1 MSKDTKQPVYAVLTG
16 DLIDSTDLDTTSREE
31 ARKLVL
37 SSVGKLDDWSKKN
50 VVRGKPEIFRGD
62 QWQAL
67 LSQPKFA
74 FRAALYVRAKLIAT
88 GCDTRVSIAI
98 GTVDRISRTSISR
111 SDGDA
116 FVRSGH
122 GLDEMKTDSELAIS
136 LPDNMKGSGRWL
148 SAIAELSGA
157 ILSGWKKG
165 QAEVVSLA
173 IDPENFNQSEIGKRL
188 KTTQQLVSKAL
199 KATRWDALEVAINS
213 FEGFDWESIDP
224 TGQAGGLPR

>member
-1 MSKDTKQPVYAVLTG
+1 MGKDARQSVYAVLTG
-16 DLIDSTDLDTTSREE
+16 DLVDSTGLDTTSREE

-37 SSVGKLDDWSKKN
+37 SSVAKLDDWSKKN

-74 FRAALYVRAKLIAT
+74 LRAAIYVRAKLIAT

-98 GTVDRISRTSISR
+98 GAVDRISRTSISR

-136 LPDNMKGSGRWL
+136 LPDSMHDSGRWL

-173 IDPENFNQSEIGKRL
+173 IDPQNFNQSEIGKRL

-199 KATRWDALEVAINS
+199 KATRWDALEVAIKS
-213 FEGFDWESIDP
+213 FEGFDWESIDL
-224 TGQAGGLPR
+224 TGQAGGAPR